1 MRLLPVET
9 SLRVQFPNLS
19 TEVVFF
25 PLCHLITMLK
35 SVYFFSSALFY
46 LFFIFLTFILKE
58 STYAA
63 GTNDSREILVTPDGT
78 VTFALTA
85 VCIIFDKELKCTD
98 RNELT
103 KHDCI

>member
-1 MRLLPVET
+1 MET
-9 SLRVQFPNLS
+9 PLRVQFPNLS

-35 SVYFFSSALFY
+35 SVYFFCHLLCFIFL
-46 LFFIFLTFILKE
+46 LFFFLTFILKE

-63 GTNDSREILVTPDGT
+63 GTNDSKEILATPDGT

-85 VCIIFDKELKCTD
+85 VCIIFDKELKCTG